1 MIRRNQPLLIL
12 VAGVLLLAGAVTAV
26 FVMRG
31 GDDNKTTSGTQG
43 NVAQGEK
50 PSTSTSGTTGGK
62 EVVADIPAS
71 KYSILLGELP
81 EKYEVDKGNTF
92 IQNISTYSSSYWFA
106 TEAEGSKLAS
116 QWRIIDGFNAVFQPQ
131 GLAADVAQGEAYIT
145 VETYMFQSA
154 DGAKLAWAYF
164 DNKLKQVTNSEAV
177 KTKGLANDSSA
188 YRIVKGT
195 VGPSEVVGVY
205 HRFSFRRGNTIVS
218 VQTWGGQP
226 FINIDV
232 ARNLAVIVDNKL
244 LGERPATEPTPIPT
258 PSFPGLGN

>member
-1 MIRRNQPLLIL
+1 MLIL
-12 VAGVLLLAGAVTAV
+12 GAGLVVIAMAVVAGFLIVN
-26 FVMRG
+26 RG
-31 GDDNKTTSGTQG
+31 DGEGDSPGGSTQLD
-43 NVAQGEK
+43 GEK
-50 PSTSTSGTTGGK
+50 PSKSTSGTTGGQ
-62 EVVADIPAS
+62 EVVATIPAAKFS
-71 KYSILLGELP
+71 VLLGELP
-81 EKYEVDKGNTF
+81 EKYEVDEGNTF
-92 IQNISTYSSSYWFA
+92 TQNISTYSSSYWFA
-106 TEAEGSKLAS
+106 TEQEGSKLAS
-116 QWRIIDGFNAVFQPQ
+116 EWRIIDGFNAVFQPK

-145 VETYMFQSA
+145 VETYMFQSV
-154 DGAKLAWAYF
+154 DGAKLAWAYY

-177 KTKGLANDSSA
+177 KTKGLGNDSSA

-244 LGERPATEPTPIPT
+244 LGVRPATEPTPIPT